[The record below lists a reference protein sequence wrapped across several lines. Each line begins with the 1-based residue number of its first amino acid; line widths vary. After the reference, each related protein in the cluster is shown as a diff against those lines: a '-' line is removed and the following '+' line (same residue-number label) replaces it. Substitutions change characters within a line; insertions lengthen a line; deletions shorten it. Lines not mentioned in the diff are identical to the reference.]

1 MNRVGERKG
10 RRGTEGGYDLST
22 DEHHYVSHTH
32 KCINCHL
39 KSVPNLKRSEC
50 RNATVIKLLKKQ
62 LRGRLHRHVTVFLA
76 ATGSVC
82 CRTVD
87 DYNSSSFTARSL
99 FLALETFFFFGLF
112 VFFKLQRT
120 VFWSKCAFL
129 HHNFTVSCFLNIKRP
144 KESILIDLSEIN
156 LAVYT

>member
-87 DYNSSSFTARSL
+87 DYNSNSFTACSS
-99 FLALETFFFFGLF
+99 FFALETFFF
-112 VFFKLQRT
+112 VCFFP
-120 VFWSKCAFL
+120 KCAFL
-129 HHNFTVSCFLNIKRP
+129 HHNFTVSCFLNIKRQ

-156 LAVYT
+156 FVFYT

>member
-76 ATGSVC
+76 ATGSAC

-87 DYNSSSFTARSL
+87 DYNSNSFTARSL
-99 FLALETFFFFGLF
+99 FFALETVFCLFFPSVSFYITTSLF
-112 VFFKLQRT
+112 RVFLT
-120 VFWSKCAFL
+120 
-129 HHNFTVSCFLNIKRP
+129 
-144 KESILIDLSEIN
+144 
-156 LAVYT
+156 